1 MIHKFLASKF
11 SGYIAISAI
20 LFIAVAA
27 WWVYDKGY
35 GACETDQAVNT
46 ITVVEKRNEIEQNIV
61 ALPDDDL
68 DARLCKW
75 VRGGC

>member
-11 SGYIAISAI
+11 SGYLAIGSI

-27 WWVYDKGY
+27 WYVYSKGY
-35 GACETDQAVNT
+35 ASCEKDQIVNT
-46 ITVVEKRNEIEQNIV
+46 ITVVEKRNEIEQEIT
-61 ALPDDDL
+61 ALPDDAVT
-68 DARLCKW
+68 ARLCKW